1 MFLLLNMGKHAQ
13 SVYTKMLGTI
23 RSSKPGTVM
32 TLASF
37 KGLGSPTAV
46 RVALL
51 RLRRAGAIRQLARGL
66 YDHPRRD
73 PQLGA
78 IAPSI
83 DSIAAA
89 IKDRDSIR
97 IQPGGAYAANLL
109 GLSDQVPMRV
119 VFLTDGRSRAVR
131 LGRQTIAF
139 RRTTPRNLATAG
151 RTSGLVIQALRHLG
165 QKHVD
170 NSTINALRRRLS
182 EKDRRQMAK
191 DLRYAPAWIGGIMS
205 KLASSSP
212 PP

>member
-1 MFLLLNMGKHAQ
+1 
-13 SVYTKMLGTI
+13 VT
-23 RSSKPGTVM
+23 
-32 TLASF
+32 
-37 KGLGSPTAV
+37 
-46 RVALL
+46 
-51 RLRRAGAIRQLARGL
+51 RLRRNGAIRQLARGL
-66 YDHPRRD
+66 YDQPRHD

-89 IKDRDSIR
+89 VKDRDSVR

-109 GLSDQVPMRV
+109 SLSDQVPMRV
-119 VFLTDGRSRAVR
+119 VFLTDGNSRVVR

-170 NSTINALRRRLS
+170 NSTIDVLQRRLS
-182 EKDRRQMAK
+182 EKDRRQLAK
-191 DLRYAPAWIGGIMS
+191 DFRYAPAWIGGIMS
-205 KLASSSP
+205 KLANSAP
-212 PP
+212 TP